1 MGSKVHFTCHQVVD
15 HSHGNRERSLSS
27 RQSPPRA
34 FETHGRKWTSHEVTG
49 TTEEPLEDYQT
60 SRKTDTISKLMWPF
74 KETKAAA
81 IAERSKG
88 FYHDITTVLA
98 IDSRNTLK
106 DIGRGVEEL
115 NKTQEAHKK
124 DEERRQLLKW
134 MNPVSC
140 IEKHDALKCNSETS
154 RWIFHANQYKA
165 WNTSDCA
172 FLWLNG
178 QPGHGKTNLASS
190 IIDGIQGSG
199 GAEPQTL
206 GYFYCNF
213 QDDRTTNAAA
223 VLRSLVVQLLQ
234 QFQDDWITKIRE
246 PGLQGDLVS
255 LRNLWQQQRD
265 VKPHP
270 TDLGFLRKLLV
281 EVSALVCRPVLVI
294 NALDECKDYPDLV
307 GHLVNLAEDAQLQL
321 FVAGRSEPDIQEAF
335 DDLPTMSLKDSAGQM
350 KEDILVHITE
360 QLNTKGFSG
369 LPDALKM
376 IILEKLLEKAKDM
389 FCWVQCQLD
398 VIMTCKRPGSIRKA
412 LDDLSADLYETYDQ
426 IAHCPALLTFAG
438 RRIRPFDA

>member
-1 MGSKVHFTCHQVVD
+1 
-15 HSHGNRERSLSS
+15 
-27 RQSPPRA
+27 
-34 FETHGRKWTSHEVTG
+34 
-49 TTEEPLEDYQT
+49 
-60 SRKTDTISKLMWPF
+60 
-74 KETKAAA
+74 
-81 IAERSKG
+81 
-88 FYHDITTVLA
+88 
-98 IDSRNTLK
+98 
-106 DIGRGVEEL
+106 
-115 NKTQEAHKK
+115 
-124 DEERRQLLKW
+124 

-140 IEKHDALKCNSETS
+140 IKKHNALKCNSETG

-165 WNTSDCA
+165 WNTSDFA

-178 QPGHGKTNLASS
+178 QPGHGKTILASS

-206 GYFYCNF
+206 GYFYYNF

-234 QFQDDWITKIRE
+234 QSQDDWITKIHE
-246 PGLQGDLVS
+246 PGLQEGDLVS
-255 LRNLWQQQRD
+255 LRNVWQQQRD
-265 VKPHP
+265 AKPHL

-294 NALDECKDYPDLV
+294 DALDECKDYPDLV
-307 GHLVNLAEDAQLQL
+307 GHLVNLAEDAQLRL
-321 FVAGRSEPDIQEAF
+321 FVTGRSEPDIQEAF
-335 DDLPTMSLKDSAGQM
+335 NDLPTMSLKDSAGEM

-376 IILEKLLEKAKDM
+376 TTFEKLLEKAKDM

-398 VIMTCKRPGSIRKA
+398 VIMTCKRSGSIRKA

-438 RRIRPFDA
+438 RRIHPFDA